1 MGWIILTSTDEIEF
15 VIKMTRI
22 ALLKSDVETRGE
34 VAACLRADGHRVV
47 EFRRCFALGV
57 IEADSAPSILVYDK
71 VLPDG
76 DGLEAATALATKHKD
91 MGLVMLPSD
100 SDDDRVNAL
109 RRGVDHC
116 LSVPTRPDE
125 LLAVVNNLA
134 RRLGRQG
141 DWRIDSINLILHTPD
156 GHSVPITRQEHLF
169 LHVLNNA
176 PSQTLTREKLVRA
189 LARGEYDER
198 SLDSI
203 AARLR
208 KKVSAV
214 TRLRFPLIT
223 VHGSGYSLSTTLN

>member
-1 MGWIILTSTDEIEF
+1 M
-15 VIKMTRI
+15 
-22 ALLKSDVETRGE
+22 
-34 VAACLRADGHRVV
+34 V
-47 EFRRCFALGV
+47 EFCHCSALGA
-57 IEADSAPSILVYDK
+57 IEADAAPSILVFDRL
-71 VLPDG
+71 LPDG
-76 DGLEAATALATKHKD
+76 DGLDAAMALATKHKD
-91 MGLVMLPSD
+91 MGLIMLSVV

-116 LSVPTRPDE
+116 LSRQTRPDE

-141 DWRIDSINLILHTPD
+141 DWQMDSINLIVHTPD
-156 GHSVPITRQEHLF
+156 GQCVPITRQEQLF
-169 LHVLNNA
+169 LQVLNKA
-176 PSQTLTREKLVRA
+176 PSRTRTRAQLVRA
-189 LARGEYDER
+189 MARGEYDER

-214 TRLRFPLIT
+214 TRLRFPLKT

>member
-1 MGWIILTSTDEIEF
+1 MLSSESDED
-15 VIKMTRI
+15 RI
-22 ALLKSDVETRGE
+22 D
-34 VAACLRADGHRVV
+34 
-47 EFRRCFALGV
+47 
-57 IEADSAPSILVYDK
+57 
-71 VLPDG
+71 
-76 DGLEAATALATKHKD
+76 
-91 MGLVMLPSD
+91 
-100 SDDDRVNAL
+100 AL

-116 LSVPTRPDE
+116 LSAPTRLEE

-141 DWRIDSINLILHTPD
+141 DWRIDSLNLILHTPE

-169 LHVLNNA
+169 LQVLNDA

-203 AARLR
+203 AARIR

-214 TRLRFPLIT
+214 TSLRFPLKT
-223 VHGSGYSLSTTLN
+223 VHGAGYSLSTKMATTLTYAF

>member
-1 MGWIILTSTDEIEF
+1 
-15 VIKMTRI
+15 MTRI
-22 ALLKSDVETRGE
+22 ALLEGDVETRGE
-34 VAACLRADGHRVV
+34 VATYLRGDGHRVV
-47 EFRRCFALGV
+47 ELRHCSALGA
-57 IEADSAPSILVYDK
+57 IEADAAPSILVFDRL
-71 VLPDG
+71 LPDG
-76 DGLEAATALATKHKD
+76 DGLEAAVALATKHKD
-91 MGLVMLPSD
+91 MGLIMLSFV

-116 LSVPTRPDE
+116 LNRPTRPDE

-141 DWRIDSINLILHTPD
+141 DWMMDSINLVVHTPD
-156 GHSVPITRQEHLF
+156 GHCVPITRQEHLF
-169 LHVLNNA
+169 LQVLNKA
-176 PSQTLTREKLVRA
+176 PSRTRTRAQLVRA

-214 TRLRFPLIT
+214 TRLRFPLKT
-223 VHGSGYSLSTTLN
+223 EHGSGYSLSTALN